1 MLHQVYCD
9 ICQSSI
15 SYKNI
20 ARHRRYCIQKNAFSR
35 DGLKIENDGLKLEN
49 DGLKSENMDLKRE
62 NDELKNK
69 LIESYEKMLSIIKV
83 R

>member
-35 DGLKIENDGLKLEN
+35 DGLKLEN

-83 R
+83 

>member
-20 ARHRRYCIQKNAFSR
+20 ARHRRYCIHKNAFSR
-35 DGLKIENDGLKLEN
+35 DGLKLEN